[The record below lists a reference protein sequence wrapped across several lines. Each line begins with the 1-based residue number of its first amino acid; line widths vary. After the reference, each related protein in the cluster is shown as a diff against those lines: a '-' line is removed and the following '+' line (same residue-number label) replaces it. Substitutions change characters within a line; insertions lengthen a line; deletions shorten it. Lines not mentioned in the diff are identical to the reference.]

1 MKTITL
7 SLVALLS
14 AGTIQAQP
22 YAFNDAVAL
31 RKLIVGKTFTP
42 ASLKTADTILAKYLD
57 VNEGEDVRV
66 DFYKEN
72 DLFIP
77 LLPAGSAFAG
87 LSGIPAI
94 DAGSAFSSL
103 GGLDVTNLAD
113 GIARFLVKRTKEELS
128 VAFFDKFRK
137 EMSKEK
143 YRDAVTLFPETC
155 GMLSDI
161 GDNIYM
167 YQAFLPALQE
177 AFQQDLRMLTSNLPK
192 VVTDGNYAAFFNRH
206 PLLKYTCLSG
216 NYVANG
222 ILNEVHPGKI
232 IEDFPVDYIDSMGKE
247 QHAGFDTFATKN
259 ISAAL
264 KLFQLVS
271 TSFKA
276 QNNITYWVPADSVK
290 KAFSDPLTV
299 RIYLSLIAEQAED
312 IEFARIDGNKR
323 SVATVLKK
331 LAAAWNANYPE
342 YAAFCTQ
349 LVAKGE
355 TVHGYIA
362 EAKKITDERQ
372 TPPFELYYNYF
383 NGVVDLFE
391 QAGRFTELP
400 FMEKTAMGKFD
411 TTFASYIR
419 ICRRTSDLA
428 LNIKERNYSTAV
440 VDAYAIYNFAFNKP
454 VIERDKELNQLGT
467 EEDRITNAQRFS
479 PVLLR
484 VGTFMASVAE
494 AKNSEDVSNAI
505 EAAALPAGSSRIK
518 RESKGNIALNAY
530 LGPFG
535 GIEHIRG
542 VDDNYEINSYGLIAP
557 VGVAGSLGQV
567 RSIFSGK
574 HTSSVSL
581 FLSVIDLGAVAAF
594 RAQDDKTSQIPTIT
608 LRELV
613 APGAFLIYGFGKTP
627 LSVGAGAQIG
637 PRLRNVTVTDNTVS
651 EMYFR
656 FSLSFTVDI
665 PLLNFATWPGNRE

>member
-7 SLVALLS
+7 SLVAILFGS
-14 AGTIQAQP
+14 SIQAQP

-31 RKLIVGKTFTP
+31 RKLVVGKTFTP
-42 ASLKTADTILAKYLD
+42 ASLKIADTILSKYLD
-57 VNEGEDVRV
+57 VNAGEDVRV
-66 DFYKEN
+66 DFYQEN

-87 LSGIPAI
+87 LSGIPAVG
-94 DAGSAFSSL
+94 AGNPFSSI
-103 GGLDVTNLAD
+103 GGLDVTTLAD

-155 GMLSDI
+155 DMLGDI

-177 AFQQDLRMLTSNLPK
+177 AFQQDLRMLTNNLPK
-192 VVTDGNYAAFFNRH
+192 VITDGNYAAFFNRH

-216 NYVANG
+216 NYVTNG

-232 IEDFPVDYIDSMGKE
+232 IEGFPVEYIDSMAKE
-247 QHAGFDTFATKN
+247 QYASYDTFATKN
-259 ISAAL
+259 ISATL

-276 QNNITYWVPADSVK
+276 QNNSDYWVPADSVK

-312 IEFARIDGNKR
+312 IEFVRIDGNER
-323 SVATVLKK
+323 SVATILKK
-331 LAAAWNANYPE
+331 LAAAYNANYPE

-355 TVHGYIA
+355 TVHGYILEA
-362 EAKKITDERQ
+362 EKITREKQ

-383 NGVVDLFE
+383 NGVVDLIE

-400 FMEKTAMGKFD
+400 FMEKKGMGRFD
-411 TTFASYIR
+411 TTFANYIR

-428 LNIKERNYSTAV
+428 LNIKERNYSTAA
-440 VDAYAIYNFAFNKP
+440 VDAYTIYNFAFSKP
-454 VIERDKELNQLGT
+454 VIEKDQELKLLGA
-467 EEDRITNAQRFS
+467 EEDRIMNAQRFS

-484 VGTFMASVAE
+484 LGTFMASVAE
-494 AKNSEDVSNAI
+494 AKSSEEVSDAI
-505 EAAALPAGSSRIK
+505 EAAALPAGSSRVK
-518 RESKGNIALNAY
+518 RESRGNIALNAY
-530 LGPFG
+530 LGPFVG
-535 GIEHIRG
+535 YERIEGI
-542 VDDNYEINSYGLIAP
+542 DDQFQFNSYGLLAP
-557 VGVAGSLGQV
+557 VGVSASLGQFYSV
-567 RSIFSGK
+567 FSGK
-574 HTSSVSL
+574 HTSSLSL
-581 FLSVIDLGAVAAF
+581 FLSAIDLGAVAAF
-594 RAQDDKTSQIPTIT
+594 RMEDDETSQIPTIT

-627 LSVGAGAQIG
+627 ISFGAGWQIG
-637 PRLRNVTVTDNTVS
+637 PRLRNVTATDNTVS
-651 EMYFR
+651 EMYSR

-665 PLLNFATWPGNRE
+665 PLLNFATWPGNRQ